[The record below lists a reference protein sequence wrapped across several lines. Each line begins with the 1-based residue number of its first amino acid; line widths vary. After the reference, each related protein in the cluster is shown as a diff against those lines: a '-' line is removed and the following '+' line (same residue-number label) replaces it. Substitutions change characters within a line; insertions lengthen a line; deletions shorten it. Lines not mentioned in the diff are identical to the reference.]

1 MLTTLFLDLNSY
13 FASAEQQLQP
23 ALRGRP
29 VGVVPLMAETTCCIA
44 ASYEAKA
51 HGVKTGTRVSEARRL
66 CPAITFVE
74 ARPETYVHL
83 HHQVIR
89 AVERCLPVAAI
100 HSIDELHCT
109 LLGRERE
116 PDRAV
121 ELAQQI
127 KASIAECVGE
137 QLRSSIAIAPN
148 RFLAK
153 VGTELEKPD
162 GLVVIERKDLPG
174 KLHGLSLRD
183 LPGIG
188 PRMHQRLLARG
199 VDSVERLC
207 ALSEGEMLAIWQ
219 SVIGRVWFRWL
230 RGEDVWEPPTHR
242 RSIGHQHVL
251 PPERRT
257 QEGARGVL
265 VRLLSKAAMRLRSL
279 GYWAQ
284 QMTVGV
290 KCLDDRSFSRTAK
303 LPLTQDT
310 MELLE
315 AFGSI
320 WPMSAARLLP
330 GTPLRVSITLHELE
344 ANASVAPPLFP
355 GARKRLQLAQTMDA
369 INTKFG
375 RAAVYPG
382 SMHDS
387 RKTAPTR
394 IAFKN
399 IPDLTLP
406 A

>member
-13 FASAEQQLQP
+13 FASAEQQLRP

-29 VGVVPLMAETTCCIA
+29 VGVVPVMAETTCCIA

-66 CPAITFVE
+66 CPAITFVK
-74 ARPETYVHL
+74 ARPETYVDL

-89 AVERCLPVAAI
+89 AVERCVPVAAI

-116 PDRAV
+116 PERAV
-121 ELAQQI
+121 ELARQI
-127 KASIAECVGE
+127 KASIAAHVGE
-137 QLRSSIAIAPN
+137 QLRSSIGIAPN

-174 KLHGLSLRD
+174 KLLGLSLRD

-188 PRMHQRLLARG
+188 PRMHQRLQARG

-207 ALSEGEMLAIWQ
+207 ALSEGEMQAIWQ
-219 SVIGRVWFRWL
+219 SVVGRTWFRWL
-230 RGEDVWEPPTHR
+230 RGEEVWEPPSRR

-257 QEGARGVL
+257 QEGGRGVL
-265 VRLLSKAAMRLRSL
+265 VRLISKAATRLRSL
-279 GYWAQ
+279 GYWAR

-290 KCLDDRSFSRTAK
+290 MCLDDRTWHRTVK

-310 MELLE
+310 MELLG

-320 WPMSAARLLP
+320 WPAHAARVLP

-344 ANASVAPPLFP
+344 ASASVAPPLFP
-355 GARKRLQLAQTMDA
+355 GAQKGMQLARTMDA

-387 RKTAPTR
+387 RNAAPAR
-394 IAFKN
+394 IAFKS
-399 IPDLTLP
+399 IPDFD
-406 A
+406 AAG